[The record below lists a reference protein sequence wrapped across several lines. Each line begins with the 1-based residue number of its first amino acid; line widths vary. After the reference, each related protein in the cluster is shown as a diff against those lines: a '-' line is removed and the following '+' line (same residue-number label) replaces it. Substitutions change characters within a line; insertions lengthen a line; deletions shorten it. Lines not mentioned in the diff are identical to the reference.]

1 MFWHDL
7 AGDVQPEAIPT
18 KFNWTISFR
27 FDSEASMGVYGITV
41 LRPKMLSTDEFNS
54 YIDEQFTKRQSYA
67 LWFVSNCNS
76 KVRLNYYEQ
85 LQSVYPRIKIH
96 GDCVK

>member
-1 MFWHDL
+1 
-7 AGDVQPEAIPT
+7 
-18 KFNWTISFR
+18 
-27 FDSEASMGVYGITV
+27 MGAYGITV

-96 GDCVK
+96 GDCVKQNQSELCLNLKHVEIILPKNVGVR

>member
-1 MFWHDL
+1 
-7 AGDVQPEAIPT
+7 
-18 KFNWTISFR
+18 
-27 FDSEASMGVYGITV
+27 MGAYGITV
-41 LRPKMLSTDEFNS
+41 LSPKMLSTDEFNS

-96 GDCVK
+96 GDCVKQINPNYVLETVNVNLKHVEIILPKNVGVR